1 MSSKQVFNLL
11 TTKSDWYLISL
22 YHITPESN
30 IGAVHGLYITDLKSS
45 WLLDKFSMSVS

>member
-1 MSSKQVFNLL
+1 MKYEFETSLNLL

-30 IGAVHGLYITDLKSS
+30 IGADHGL
-45 WLLDKFSMSVS
+45 